1 MTLTSLT
8 VKLFAD
14 GADLAGIAE
23 YYQKPYIAGLTTN
36 PTLMRKAGID
46 DYERFSRQALEIVR
60 TKPISLEVF
69 SDDFPEMRRQ
79 ALKIHGWAPNVY
91 VKIPVTNTRGESSA
105 ELVAELSRTGVKV
118 NVTAVLTLDQVRIMA
133 GALSQDVPSV
143 VSVFAG
149 RAADAGVD
157 PEPLMISAKQEVSHL
172 PRCELLWA
180 SVREVFNI
188 YQAER
193 CGAHIVT
200 VTHDILAKAAKQ
212 GGRPL
217 ESVSLDT
224 VKMFRDDAVKAGYSL

>member
-1 MTLTSLT
+1 MTLSSLT

-36 PTLMRKAGID
+36 PTLMRKAGVD
-46 DYERFSRQALEIVR
+46 DYERFSRQVLEIVR

-79 ALKIHGWAPNVY
+79 ALKINSWAPNVY

-105 ELVAELSRTGVKV
+105 ELVTELSRSGVKV
-118 NVTAVLTLDQVRIMA
+118 NVTAVLTLGQVRIMA
-133 GALSQDVPSV
+133 RALSRDVPSV

-149 RAADAGVD
+149 RAAD
-157 PEPLMISAKQEVSHL
+157 SAKQEVAHL
-172 PRCELLWA
+172 PECELLWA

-193 CGAHIVT
+193 CGTHIVT
-200 VTHDILAKAAKQ
+200 VTHDILAKAAKL

-224 VKMFRDDAVKAGYSL
+224 VMMFRDDAVKAGYSL